1 MKDLIDLNK
10 KSIFRFLRHRALRE
24 LLDHLLGVH
33 RLAER
38 DHVPGVPHY
47 QDVEV
52 VGLGEISNNIH

>member
-1 MKDLIDLNK
+1 MLLLNLFDL
-10 KSIFRFLRHRALRE
+10 FRHGALRE
-24 LLDHLLGVH
+24 LLYHLLGVDG
-33 RLAER
+33 LAER